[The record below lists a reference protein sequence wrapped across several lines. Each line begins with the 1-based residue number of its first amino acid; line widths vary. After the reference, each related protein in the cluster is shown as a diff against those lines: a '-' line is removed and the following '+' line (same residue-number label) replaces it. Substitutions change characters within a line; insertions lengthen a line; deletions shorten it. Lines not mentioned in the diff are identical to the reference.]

1 MWCEFRRRPAAP
13 VMFARIPVVLAAA
26 AAVLVP
32 TATFADSP
40 KESPAAGGGYYFGF
54 DEMRLRQDIVDIRYY
69 YTQPVRIDL
78 EAADPH
84 DGFVYFGA
92 GSAAGLAGQQVPV
105 AKASPAV
112 GGSGILSDRSQ
123 DIGLWVDW
131 RPDVTGDYYGANA
144 REIGR
149 SLAGSEIDRVGV
161 RADVT
166 ALLFDDSG
174 VGTTA
179 WRVSGAL
186 GSTSLSLVSGDPMIA
201 GAMDTG
207 GGLLWDVGVGWSSG
221 SVSLSAGYQSASRLF
236 ESGGDIAVLSLGAD
250 YAILP
255 GLSVYGE
262 LNVIDDPATMGE
274 ERLGTVFILGTGL
287 NF

>member
-1 MWCEFRRRPAAP
+1 
-13 VMFARIPVVLAAA
+13 MFARIPLVLAVV
-26 AAVLVP
+26 AVLVP
-32 TATFADSP
+32 SATLADDS
-40 KESPAAGGGYYFGF
+40 SGAATAAGGYYYGL
-54 DEMRLRQDIVDIRYY
+54 DEIRLRRDIVDIRYY
-69 YTQPVRIDL
+69 YTRPAGL
-78 EAADPH
+78 ETDSSH
-84 DGFVYFGA
+84 EGFVYFGA
-92 GSAAGLAGQQVPV
+92 GSALGRASPRISVVQALPV
-105 AKASPAV
+105 A
-112 GGSGILSDRSQ
+112 GGSVIPPDRSQ

-131 RPDVTGDYYGANA
+131 RPDVTGDYFGADT
-144 REIGR
+144 RQIGR
-149 SLAGSEIDRVGV
+149 SLTGSEIDRIGV

-174 VGTTA
+174 AGTTA

-186 GSTSLSLVSGDPMIA
+186 GSTSLSLLTGDPAID
-201 GAMDTG
+201 GTIDSG

-221 SVSLSAGYQSASRLF
+221 SVSLNAGYQSASRLF
-236 ESGGDIAVLSLGAD
+236 DNGGDIAVLSLGAD

-262 LNVIDDPATMGE
+262 LNVIDDPATAGA

>member
-1 MWCEFRRRPAAP
+1 MLGKFS
-13 VMFARIPVVLAAA
+13 IVLMV
-26 AAVLVP
+26 AAVL
-32 TATFADSP
+32 A
-40 KESPAAGGGYYFGF
+40 PAAVLADNPDGQPTEPGGFYFGL
-54 DEMRLRQDIVDIRYY
+54 DEMRLRRDIVDIRYY
-69 YTQPVRIDL
+69 YTRPVRVNL
-78 EAADPH
+78 EADDLH
-84 DGFVYFGA
+84 EGFVYFGA
-92 GSAAGLAGQQVPV
+92 GSATGIAGQRMPV
-105 AKASPAV
+105 AKVSPGV
-112 GGSGILSDRSQ
+112 TGSNIPPDRLQ

-131 RPDVTGDYYGANA
+131 RPDVTGDYFGADL
-144 REIGR
+144 RQIGR

-186 GSTSLSLVSGDPMIA
+186 GSTSLSLVSGDPAVA
-201 GAMDTG
+201 GAIERG

-221 SVSLSAGYQSASRLF
+221 SVSLNAGYQSASSLV
-236 ESGGDIAVLSLGAD
+236 ESGNDIAVLSLGAD
-250 YAILP
+250 YAIFP

-262 LNVIDDPATMGE
+262 LNVIDDPATLGD

>member
-1 MWCEFRRRPAAP
+1 MMFAPAAT
-13 VMFARIPVVLAAA
+13 LA
-26 AAVLVP
+26 
-32 TATFADSP
+32 DNP
-40 KESPAAGGGYYFGF
+40 KEQPAAGGGYYFGF
-54 DEMRLRQDIVDIRYY
+54 DEMRLRRDIVDIRYY
-69 YTQPVRIDL
+69 YTRPVRIGL
-78 EAADPH
+78 EADDPH

-92 GSAAGLAGQQVPV
+92 GSAAGLAGQRMPV
-105 AKASPAV
+105 AKSSPAAGV
-112 GGSGILSDRSQ
+112 SEIPSDRSQ

-144 REIGR
+144 RQIGR

-186 GSTSLSLVSGDPMIA
+186 GSTSLSLVSGDPVIT
-201 GAMDTG
+201 GATEG
-207 GGLLWDVGVGWSSG
+207 ASGLLWDVGVGWSSG
-221 SVSLSAGYQSASRLF
+221 PVSLNAGYQSASRLF
-236 ESGGDIAVLSLGAD
+236 ESGGDIAVMSFGAD

-262 LNVIDDPATMGE
+262 FNVIDDPAATGE